1 MISVFDSPSHWS
13 PVPIWS
19 MYSRVKRTGYP
30 DQELLSVYRDYGVI
44 PKSSRDDNHNVAS
57 EDLSAYQLVEVGD
70 LVVNKMKAW
79 QGSFAVSA
87 FEGIVS
93 PAYFVYKPHHQSN
106 NRFLHYMLRSAPY
119 MAHYNRISSGVRIG
133 QWDLDPAQFRLTEV
147 PLPPLDE
154 QKAIADFLDRELAQ
168 IDALV
173 AKQKELTQL
182 ARLKVQETLRYLTY
196 SSSQSESLPD
206 NWRLL
211 KLKYIC
217 FIQSGYSFSSDEF
230 AASGLI
236 PVVRQSD
243 LYVSELT
250 TFTNEIPP
258 SKFMIKPGDVLVSMS
273 GDFNS
278 VAWSGEVAG
287 LNQRCAY
294 LRPNPDLAVDWLSLV
309 LPFALDRISSANVST
324 TISNMSTGELGNA
337 EIPLPPID
345 IQLHL
350 AQQMAILISKSEA
363 LISSCTEMIET
374 LNERRKSLISAAVTG
389 KIDVRKVA

>member
-13 PVPIWS
+13 SVPIWS

-57 EDLSAYQLVEVGD
+57 EDLSTYQLVEVGD

-79 QGSFAVSA
+79 QGSFAVSS

-147 PLPPLDE
+147 PLPPLAE

-168 IDALV
+168 IDALI
-173 AKQKELTQL
+173 AKQTEVIHSLEERQVVVIRESVLRGLEKST
-182 ARLKVQETLRYLTY
+182 RL
-196 SSSQSESLPD
+196 SESGTSWVGAYPSH
-206 NWRLL
+206 WQLL
-211 KLKYIC
+211 KLKHFAQLESGRDYKEIEVTEGGYPVLGSGGEFARASSYLFCGESVLFGRKGTIDKPLYVNEC
-217 FIQSGYSFSSDEF
+217 FWTVDTMYYTRLRESVIPKFVYYWATTLPYKAFSTNTALPSMTSSDIREF
-230 AASGLI
+230 KMPTPPIEEQRNIVNFL
-236 PVVRQSD
+236 D
-243 LYVSELT
+243 SET
-250 TFTNEIPP
+250 
-258 SKFMIKPGDVLVSMS
+258 V
-273 GDFNS
+273 
-278 VAWSGEVAG
+278 
-287 LNQRCAY
+287 
-294 LRPNPDLAVDWLSLV
+294 
-309 LPFALDRISSANVST
+309 ALD
-324 TISNMSTGELGNA
+324 
-337 EIPLPPID
+337 
-345 IQLHL
+345 QL
-350 AQQMAILISKSEA
+350 INKSKS
-363 LISSCTEMIET
+363 LIKTSQ
-374 LNERRKSLISAAVTG
+374 ERRQSLISAAVTG